1 MERSCF
7 HGQGVAQARS
17 NEMKGR
23 EMGVYRR
30 YGIYAVPH
38 AELAALGKGWLGWDL
53 DAGLPHPHLPV
64 AGLPRPL
71 PDLTATATPY
81 GLHATIKPPFR
92 LAEGMTEDLL
102 GRAMAQFAATAPPV
116 VVQGLMLTDLDG
128 FLALTPQGDVTALNV
143 FAARAVRD
151 LDPFRGNAPEAEL
164 TRRRAAGLSDAQE
177 ALLQRWGYPYVMDEF
192 RFHITLTGRL
202 TSAEATSTRAA
213 LAPLLVPILR
223 APYVIDDI
231 ALVGQM
237 ENGRF
242 RLIHRY
248 RLSG

>member
-1 MERSCF
+1 MEWSCF
-7 HGQGVAQARS
+7 HGQGKAQVRG
-17 NEMKGR
+17 NEMRGR
-23 EMGVYRR
+23 GMSGYRR
-30 YGIYAVPH
+30 YAVYAVPH
-38 AELAALGKGWLGWDL
+38 AELAALGKSWLGWDL
-53 DAGLPHPHLPV
+53 DAGLPHPYLPV
-64 AGLPRPL
+64 SGLPRPL

-92 LAEGMTEDLL
+92 LADGMTEDQL
-102 GRAMAQFAATAPPV
+102 GGTMAQFAATTLPV
-116 VVQGLMLTDLDG
+116 VVEGLRLTDLDG
-128 FLALTPQGDVTALNV
+128 FLALTPQGDVTALNAL
-143 FAARAVRD
+143 AARAVRD

-202 TSAEATSTRAA
+202 TSAEATSTRAV
-213 LAPLLVPILR
+213 LGPLLASVLR